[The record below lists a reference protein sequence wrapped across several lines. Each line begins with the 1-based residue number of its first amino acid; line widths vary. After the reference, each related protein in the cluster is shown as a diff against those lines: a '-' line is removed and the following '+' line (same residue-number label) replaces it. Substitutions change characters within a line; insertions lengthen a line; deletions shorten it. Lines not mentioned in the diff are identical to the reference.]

1 MSVSY
6 AEKRKEALIR
16 MKKIGLPMNVITD
29 FNDGYHIYVYD
40 LNMCITFMPDRKT
53 LDRIRN
59 FEQQY
64 KALVYAVIRTR
75 TTHGTLDSY
84 LFVSDYPQEWPS
96 DRQALNDKETMAYV
110 YNQDDP
116 ELSEIGLIGFDVNF
130 DGRLSRTW

>member
-75 TTHGTLDSY
+75 TTRGTLDSY

-116 ELSEIGLIGFDVNF
+116 ELSEIRNVQPI
-130 DGRLSRTW
+130 LSANMSLKQI